1 MSRKHQNICPD
12 CGAYL
17 DPGERCDCQQ
27 AAQEAEKGHL
37 HKHIMPHMGKPIK
50 KRPEAVPEQR
60 SIDTITSRNMR
71 A

>member
-27 AAQEAEKGHL
+27 ATQEAEKRLAVAALPAHGRTIGAN
-37 HKHIMPHMGKPIK
+37 KKSPH
-50 KRPEAVPEQR
+50 
-60 SIDTITSRNMR
+60 TYHSREL
-71 A
+71 

>member
-27 AAQEAEKGHL
+27 SAQEAEKRLAAPAHHANGQIPGAN
-37 HKHIMPHMGKPIK
+37 KKSPH
-50 KRPEAVPEQR
+50 
-60 SIDTITSRNMR
+60 TFHSREL
-71 A
+71 